1 MSLDASTSAM
11 ADAEHNAQAT
21 RLRQLLRFATI
32 ACFGFVPIDL
42 VLWLATGSPVVLIFI
57 AVTTATGCAGLLGT
71 ALVRRGQIRAAAL
84 ITGVAI
90 LIVAVAM
97 TLAIPAITAAMV
109 TMPILMVALLL
120 PYLRDRTRI
129 VLSVFGVLAG
139 ITIFLVG
146 TLVPPLLTQPPMA
159 VTILAGTIAV
169 GMVYATALLLLGQ
182 YSSRIETSISQ
193 LHASNAELDLAR
205 QNLEG
210 QVAAR
215 TADLEAALADVR
227 AQAEAQARLLAE
239 NTQQREAI
247 REMSVP
253 VLPVSSEALVI
264 PLIGALDSTRLRT
277 VQEQALN
284 ASQASSAHY
293 MLLDITGVPI
303 VDTQVAHGLLSVV
316 QAARLLGVEV
326 VLVGVRPEVAQT
338 VVTLGL
344 DLHGIAAQQT
354 LQEGIAY
361 TMRGARRD
369 HRKN

>member
-1 MSLDASTSAM
+1 MSLDAHTSTM
-11 ADAEHNAQAT
+11 ADAEHNAQAI
-21 RLRQLLRFATI
+21 RLRQLLRLATV

-42 VLWLATGSPVVLIFI
+42 ALWLATGSPVVLVFI
-57 AVTTATGCAGLLGT
+57 AVTTATGCAGLLGQ
-71 ALVRRGQIRAAAL
+71 ALVRRGQLRTAAL
-84 ITGVAI
+84 VIGTAILVVAI
-90 LIVAVAM
+90 VM

-120 PYLRDRTRI
+120 PYLRDRTRM
-129 VLSVFGVLAG
+129 VLSAFGVLTAVA
-139 ITIFLVG
+139 IFLAG
-146 TLVPPLLTQPPMA
+146 TLVPPLLTQPPIA

-182 YSSRIETSISQ
+182 YSSQIESSISQ

-215 TADLEAALADVR
+215 TADLEAALSDVR
-227 AQAEAQARLLAE
+227 AQAESQARLLAE
-239 NTQQREAI
+239 NTQQREVI

-264 PLIGALDSTRLRT
+264 PLIGALDSTRLRA

-284 ASQASSAHY
+284 AIQASTVHY
-293 MLLDITGVPI
+293 LLLDITGVAV

-338 VVTLGL
+338 IVTLGL
-344 DLHGIAAQQT
+344 DLHGVATQQS

-361 TMRGARRD
+361 TMRGVRRD